1 MAYMCDV
8 TQLLLD
14 GKLFLKQQQLLLKI
28 HTNTHS
34 IPRTLCL
41 SLRVCMYVNTV
52 ILHINSA

>member
-28 HTNTHS
+28 HTFHTQNPMPVCVCEHCNS
-34 IPRTLCL
+34 LHKL
-41 SLRVCMYVNTV
+41 SLKC
-52 ILHINSA
+52 S